1 MRSQI
6 MLHTVFLNSWQVHID
21 IVELEVEPVIMLRC
35 HHGIGINDLFDTD
48 IQEVIERVDVL
59 LD

>member
-1 MRSQI
+1 
-6 MLHTVFLNSWQVHID
+6 MLHTVFLYSWQVYVD
-21 IVELEVEPVIMLRC
+21 IVELKVEPVIMLRC
-35 HHGIGINDLFDTD
+35 HHGIGINDLFDAD